1 MVRFEVKGKWY
12 KIPKTLSPYQWAS
25 LAQLDLGE
33 PVVWPKALALVT
45 GAPLPALVASDPKSL
60 ELGMG
65 FLIALMSER
74 KRTTDH
80 LPFADITFGQ
90 WVDLDIWLVWGIDN
104 HLEDILG
111 ILAPQCK
118 VASEA
123 LYIIEKY
130 ARWRMSVYKQYSAL
144 FGLDEPSAE
153 EGTGD
158 KMAVARGWYAVMVK
172 LAQGDIL
179 KLDPVAE
186 QPLKKTL
193 NLLAY
198 QKQIELEERAQALQM
213 KRKYDLQRNS
223 RSLR

>member
-12 KIPKTLSPYQWAS
+12 AIPKELTPQQWAN
-25 LAQLDLGE
+25 LAQLDLQE
-33 PVVWPKALALVT
+33 PLVWPKALAMVT
-45 GAPLPALVASDPKSL
+45 GAPLSALVASDPKSL

-65 FLIALMSER
+65 FLIAIMSER
-74 KRTTDH
+74 SKSTTH
-80 LPFADITFGQ
+80 LPFAQITFGQ
-90 WVDLDIWLVWGIDN
+90 WVDLDIWLVWGIEN

-111 ILAPQCK
+111 ILAPHCK
-118 VASEA
+118 KASEA
-123 LYIIEKY
+123 LWIVEKY
-130 ARWRMSVYKQYSAL
+130 ARWRLSIYKQYSAL

-153 EGTGD
+153 DGPSD

>member
-12 KIPKTLSPYQWAS
+12 KIPKTLSPHQWAS
-25 LAQLDLGE
+25 LAQLDLQE
-33 PVVWPKALALVT
+33 PLVWPKALAMVT

-80 LPFADITFGQ
+80 LPFSDLTFGQ

-111 ILAPQCK
+111 ILAPKCTI
-118 VASEA
+118 ASEA

-144 FGLDEPSAE
+144 FGLDEPSDE

-213 KRKYDLQRNS
+213 KRQYDLQRNS

>member
-12 KIPKTLSPYQWAS
+12 KIPKRLSPRQWAS
-25 LAQLDLGE
+25 LAQLDLKE
-33 PVVWPKALALVT
+33 PLVWPKALAMVT
-45 GAPLPALVASDPKSL
+45 GAPLPALVASDPRSL

-74 KRTTDH
+74 QRTTDH
-80 LPFADITFGQ
+80 LPFSSITFGQ
-90 WVDLDIWLVWGIDN
+90 WVDLDIWLVWGIDS

-118 VASEA
+118 TASEA

-130 ARWRMSVYKQYSAL
+130 ARWRLSVYKQYSAL
-144 FGLDEPSAE
+144 FGLDEPSDE
-153 EGTGD
+153 DRNGD

-213 KRKYDLQRNS
+213 KRQYDLQRNS